1 LIARKEEFTDMR
13 INLDGGTYEGCTFR
27 NCTLLYNGILPV
39 SLNKCFFENCVW
51 DFIGPAGNALAFMT
65 SVSRSRTYSIR
76 SRSPRKAVARSR
88 AASAAGSVSWYH
100 GDNRNDPPRR
110 IGRCVERGNQSMNTM
125 EIFDPSGATEI
136 TQLHAD
142 RLGSLEGKTVA
153 MLSDDMWQAHR
164 MMPLLRE
171 MLEERYDNITII
183 PETEFPMGNTAID
196 RDETADMFVERGV
209 DAVIVGNAS

>member
-1 LIARKEEFTDMR
+1 M
-13 INLDGGTYEGCTFR
+13 N
-27 NCTLLYNGILPV
+27 
-39 SLNKCFFENCVW
+39 SL
-51 DFIGPAGNALAFMT
+51 
-65 SVSRSRTYSIR
+65 
-76 SRSPRKAVARSR
+76 
-88 AASAAGSVSWYH
+88 
-100 GDNRNDPPRR
+100 
-110 IGRCVERGNQSMNTM
+110 

-136 TQLHAD
+136 TQLHAA

-171 MLEERYDNITII
+171 MLEERFDDITII

>member
-1 LIARKEEFTDMR
+1 
-13 INLDGGTYEGCTFR
+13 
-27 NCTLLYNGILPV
+27 
-39 SLNKCFFENCVW
+39 
-51 DFIGPAGNALAFMT
+51 
-65 SVSRSRTYSIR
+65 
-76 SRSPRKAVARSR
+76 
-88 AASAAGSVSWYH
+88 
-100 GDNRNDPPRR
+100 
-110 IGRCVERGNQSMNTM
+110 MNTM

-136 TQLHAD
+136 TRLHAD

-171 MLEERYDNITII
+171 MLEERYDDITII

-196 RDETADMFVERGV
+196 RDETADMFVERRV